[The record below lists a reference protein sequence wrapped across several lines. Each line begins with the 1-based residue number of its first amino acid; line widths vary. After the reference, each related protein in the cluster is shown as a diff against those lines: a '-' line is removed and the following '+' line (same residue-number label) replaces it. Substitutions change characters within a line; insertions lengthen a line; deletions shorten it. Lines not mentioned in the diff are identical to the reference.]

1 MKEKFSNIISHRGYH
16 GNGIVEN
23 TMLAFSKSISYSLPI
38 ELDVYLT
45 KDSKLVVFHDS
56 NLNRL
61 MGVDKKIEDCNYSE
75 LLKYSFL
82 DGKGTIPL
90 FSEVLE
96 LVSGKV
102 PLLIEVKRAK
112 NYHKT
117 CRALMDSLLNYSGKV
132 QIQSFDF
139 RIVRWFL
146 KKKKY
151 LAGLLISSNPKEQY
165 YWYYLLVNSAFFVK
179 HFVRPN
185 FVSYDLRGVPT
196 PFLKEIRAYGIPIY
210 LWTIRTKKDL
220 KLAHKYGDYYIA
232 EELDSFN

>member
-16 GNGIVEN
+16 GNGIIEN
-23 TMLAFSKSISYSLPI
+23 TIPAFQKSISYSLPI

-56 NLNRL
+56 NLKRL
-61 MGVDKKIEDCNYSE
+61 MGVDRKIEECSYSE
-75 LLKYSFL
+75 LLEYSFL
-82 DGKGTIPL
+82 DGKEKIPL
-90 FSEVLE
+90 FSEVLN

-102 PLLIEVKRAK
+102 PLLIEVKRAS

-117 CRALMDSLLNYSGKV
+117 CSALFTSLSNYSGEV
-132 QIQSFDF
+132 RIQSFDF

-151 LAGLLISSNPKEQY
+151 PTGLLISTNPKEQY

-179 HFVRPN
+179 N
-185 FVSYDLRGVPT
+185 FIHPDFISYDIRGVPT
-196 PFLKEIRAYGIPIY
+196 PFLKKIRNGHIPIY
-210 LWTIRTKKDL
+210 IWTIRNQKEL
-220 KLAHKYGDYYIA
+220 KLARKYGDFYIA
-232 EELDSFN
+232 ERLGSFN

>member
-1 MKEKFSNIISHRGYH
+1 MKEKFFNIISHRGYH

-23 TMLAFSKSISYSLPI
+23 TIPAFSKSIAYSLPI

-56 NLNRL
+56 TLKRL
-61 MGVDKKIEDCNYSE
+61 MGINRKIEDCKYSE
-75 LLKYSFL
+75 LLKYRFL
-82 DGKGTIPL
+82 EGKEKVPL

-96 LVSGKV
+96 LVHGQV
-102 PLLIEVKRAK
+102 PLLIEVKRCK
-112 NYHKT
+112 NYKKT
-117 CRALMDSLLNYSGKV
+117 CWSLENMLSNYSGKV

-146 KKKKY
+146 KRKKY
-151 LAGLLISSNPKEQY
+151 CAGLLVSSDPKVQY
-165 YWYYLLVNSAFFVK
+165 YWYYLLVNSSFFVK
-179 HFVRPN
+179 NIIHPEFI
-185 FVSYDLRGVPT
+185 SYSIEGVPSSYI
-196 PFLKEIRAYGIPIY
+196 KSIRQAGIPIY

-220 KLAHKYGDYYIA
+220 KLAHKYGDFYIA

>member
-1 MKEKFSNIISHRGYH
+1 MKEKFSKIISHRGYH
-16 GNGIVEN
+16 GNGVIEN
-23 TMLAFSKSISYSLPI
+23 TIPAFSKSISYSLPI

-45 KDSKLVVFHDS
+45 KDLKLVVFHD
-56 NLNRL
+56 NTLKRL
-61 MGVDKKIEDCNYSE
+61 MGVDRKIEECNYSE
-75 LLKYSFL
+75 LLEYSFL
-82 DGKGTIPL
+82 DGEGKIPL

-102 PLLIEVKRAK
+102 PLLIEVKKSK

-117 CRALMDSLLNYSGKV
+117 CHALMDSLSNYSGNV

-146 KKKKY
+146 KQNKY
-151 LAGLLISSNPKEQY
+151 RTGLLVSSNPKVQY
-165 YWYYLLVNSAFFVK
+165 YWYYLLVNSSFFVK
-179 HFVRPN
+179 NIIHPE
-185 FVSYDLRGVPT
+185 FVSYSIEGVPS
-196 PFLKEIRAYGIPIY
+196 PYIKSIRQAGIPIY

-220 KLAHKYGDYYIA
+220 KLAHKYGDFYIA